1 MHLISENKKTSRV
14 LAGEEASAKLL
25 ELIVEGKL
33 LPGQKILDRELSK
46 QLNLGR
52 TPIREAL
59 QRLAAQGYVETLPGR
74 WTKISDT
81 DPGDGK
87 LLFPVISNLEIIAL
101 ENGFAKMTEK
111 DFQKMETFN
120 DQLKKA
126 IFNGEKIV
134 ACKADRAFHWVF
146 IEKYNN
152 PFLQE
157 IISDLN
163 YRHLRME
170 INYFRDIND
179 ALKSPEEHVAFI
191 DALREGN
198 LTLAKACL
206 VENWHN
212 SIGRILRGAEVTK
225 KQFK

>member
-1 MHLISENKKTSRV
+1 MIDMQLRSENKKTGRV
-14 LAGEEASAKLL
+14 LASEEASAKLL

-33 LPGQKILDRELSK
+33 LPGQKILDRELSE

-59 QRLAAQGYVETLPGR
+59 QRLAAQGYVETMAGR
-74 WTKISDT
+74 WTKISET
-81 DPGDGK
+81 DPGDGNF
-87 LLFPVISNLEIIAL
+87 LFPIISNLEILAL

-111 DFQKMETFN
+111 DFQKMETIN
-120 DQLKKA
+120 VQLRKA
-126 IFNGEKIV
+126 IFNEEKIV
-134 ACKADRAFHWVF
+134 ACRADRAFHWVF

-152 PFLQE
+152 PFLHG

-170 INYFRDIND
+170 INYFQDIND
-179 ALKSPEEHVAFI
+179 ALKSTEEHVALI

-198 LTLAKACL
+198 LTQAKACL

-212 SIGRILRGAEVTK
+212 SIRRILRGSGNK
-225 KQFK
+225 